1 MIVDLKWRVK
11 APPEPKSLFTRA
23 LELSCTL
30 ASVLL
35 GASVILFFSFVT
47 VCAVLGV
54 AL

>member
-1 MIVDLKWRVK
+1 MIVDLKWRLAK
-11 APPEPKSLFTRA
+11 PEPKQTTA

-35 GASVILFFSFVT
+35 GASGILFFSFVT

>member
-11 APPEPKSLFTRA
+11 APPEPKSLFTRS
-23 LELSCTL
+23 LEFI
-30 ASVLL
+30 L
-35 GASVILFFSFVT
+35 GASVVLGFSFVT

>member
-1 MIVDLKWRVK
+1 MIVDLKWK
-11 APPEPKSLFTRA
+11 LPKPEPKQTTA
-23 LELSCTL
+23 LDI
-30 ASVLL
+30 VL